1 MTHRVDQST
10 WRRCTNRLP
19 LFITVG
25 IAVLMLAYGV
35 IEQPANYHDFAD
47 HSTWAGVPHAAD
59 VFSNVGFAVVGL
71 WGWWQ
76 LSPRRTHPAI
86 CAGWFGYR
94 LLLIGLILT
103 AAGSAYYH
111 LAPDDYRLLWDRL
124 PIALACAGLLAGVRA
139 ETVARYDA
147 RSEAAVLALLAVV
160 SVVWWYFTS
169 LQGPG
174 DLRPYLLLQLLPI
187 LLVPLWQALHGS
199 DARDRLWFGAAL
211 AIYVVAKLAELNDH
225 ELLATAGL
233 ISGHTVKHLLATL
246 AAALIVGRLVRRT
259 REARPVIGTAAATHL
274 AALGPIPSTNLAQV
288 RSTISA
294 GTVSWIGIER
304 EKNASSF
311 RACSRR
317 GSPPA
322 DS

>member
-1 MTHRVDQST
+1 MTHRADQFT
-10 WRRCTNRLP
+10 WHRWIARLP

-47 HSTWAGVPHAAD
+47 HSTWAGVSHAAD
-59 VFSNVGFAVVGL
+59 VFSNFGFAVIGL
-71 WGWWQ
+71 WGWWK
-76 LSPRRTHPAI
+76 LSPRRDQPAI
-86 CAGWFGYR
+86 RAGWFGYR
-94 LLLIGLILT
+94 LLLIGLMLT
-103 AAGSAYYH
+103 AAGSSYYH

-147 RSEAAVLALLAVV
+147 RLEAAILALLAVL

-169 LQGPG
+169 LQGQG

-211 AIYVVAKLAELNDH
+211 AIYVVAKVTELNDH
-225 ELLATAGL
+225 EILAAAGL
-233 ISGHTVKHLLATL
+233 ISGHTIKHLLATL
-246 AAALIVGRLVRRT
+246 AAALIVGRLVGRVR
-259 REARPVIGTAAATHL
+259 AQPAVSGSLSGQAA
-274 AALGPIPSTNLAQV
+274 S
-288 RSTISA
+288 
-294 GTVSWIGIER
+294 
-304 EKNASSF
+304 
-311 RACSRR
+311 
-317 GSPPA
+317 
-322 DS
+322 